1 MRICFLYRD
10 LLYLMGLVEKSG
22 GRPDVLKGFFQGE
35 ILLQV
40 HVYVV
45 VLDFTFLFALFIQG
59 QLVVWVEL
67 KYWHYLFR
75 NIEALVEVVEQSWL
89 KKGRVLLRLLHLVD
103 LLPQFLLP
111 SSQLHAEDNRHQ
123 LLQFFVGTDRQPFQ
137 FSIYLGYT
145 LCHNFLVVAGTFHWL
160 EVEELANYY
169 SMLDQNA
176 VFFLQISLLS
186 SSFLFISC
194 L

>member
-67 KYWHYLFR
+67 KY
-75 NIEALVEVVEQSWL
+75 
-89 KKGRVLLRLLHLVD
+89 
-103 LLPQFLLP
+103 
-111 SSQLHAEDNRHQ
+111 
-123 LLQFFVGTDRQPFQ
+123 
-137 FSIYLGYT
+137 
-145 LCHNFLVVAGTFHWL
+145 
-160 EVEELANYY
+160 
-169 SMLDQNA
+169 
-176 VFFLQISLLS
+176 
-186 SSFLFISC
+186 
-194 L
+194 